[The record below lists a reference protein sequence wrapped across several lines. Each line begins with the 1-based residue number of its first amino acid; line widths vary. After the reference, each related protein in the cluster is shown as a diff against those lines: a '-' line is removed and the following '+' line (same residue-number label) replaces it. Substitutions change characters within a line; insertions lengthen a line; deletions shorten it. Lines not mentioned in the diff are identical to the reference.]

1 MKMKIK
7 NIVVDTKDKK
17 VKEKLK
23 KIKGVKKDN

>member
-17 VKEKLK
+17 VATKLK
-23 KIKGVKKDN
+23 KVKGKK

>member
-17 VKEKLK
+17 IETKLEKVKGK
-23 KIKGVKKDN
+23 K